1 MGLYNEHT
9 VKVLI
14 YLNHVYTVVL
24 ICVTSCHVCLDL
36 SGNTKIGPIG
46 TKVLWGSFL
55 NYLRGLEGGG
65 EDADRY
71 FYTKYDGRCKYRAIN
86 NYGLNFS

>member
-9 VKVLI
+9 VKVLN

-36 SGNTKIGPIG
+36 SGNTKIEPIG
-46 TKVLWGSFL
+46 TKVLWGSFS
-55 NYLRGLEGGG
+55 NYLRGLESGGG
-65 EDADRY
+65 EML
-71 FYTKYDGRCKYRAIN
+71 IVISI
-86 NYGLNFS
+86 LNMAGGVNIEP